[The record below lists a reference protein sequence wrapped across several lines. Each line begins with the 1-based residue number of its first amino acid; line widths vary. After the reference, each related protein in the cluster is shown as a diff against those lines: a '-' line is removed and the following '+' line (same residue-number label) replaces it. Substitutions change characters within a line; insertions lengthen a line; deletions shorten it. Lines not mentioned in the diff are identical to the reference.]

1 MCGSITPLPQ
11 ISVEV
16 HQALQPWTQS
26 LVNLKAGSKV
36 RWSLDVDPYD
46 TY

>member
-1 MCGSITPLPQ
+1 L
-11 ISVEV
+11 
-16 HQALQPWTQS
+16 HQALQPWTQA
-26 LVNLKAGSKV
+26 LGDLKTGNKV

>member
-1 MCGSITPLPQ
+1 L
-11 ISVEV
+11 
-16 HQALQPWTQS
+16 HQVLQPWTQS
-26 LVNLKAGSKV
+26 LVDLKTGSKV